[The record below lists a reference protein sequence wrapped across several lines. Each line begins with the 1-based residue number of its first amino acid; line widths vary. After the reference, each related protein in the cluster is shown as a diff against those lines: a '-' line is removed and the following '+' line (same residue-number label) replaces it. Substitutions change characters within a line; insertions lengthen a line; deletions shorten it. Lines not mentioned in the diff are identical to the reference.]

1 MSARNVAVVGFA
13 HAPHVRRTDG
23 TTNGV
28 EMLMPCFAQLY
39 DELGIT
45 KADIGFWCSG
55 SSDYLAGRAFSFI
68 SAIDSIGAVPPINE
82 SHVEM
87 DAAWALYEAYI
98 KILTGEVDTALV
110 YGFGKSSAG
119 VLRRILSRQTDPYT
133 VAPLWPDSVSM
144 AALQARVGLDSDK
157 WSYEQMAQVALDSVR
172 AARRVDSVKP
182 ANSLEELL
190 DRPFFA
196 DPLRRHDIA
205 PITDGAAAIV
215 LAADE
220 RAREL
225 RENPA
230 WITGFRTPHRIPVTG
245 RTRPHRV
252 AVDQAAAKAATGGWH
267 RQLDVAEIHAPFTH
281 QHLILAEAMN
291 IAGGDED
298 QSVRRRAG
306 RQSHVRRRSGAH
318 RVRGATHLERLGRT
332 GAGARHQRAC
342 AATEFGRGHG
352 REELMAGA
360 GANLAAVLGTGQT
373 KYVAKRQDVS
383 MNGLVREA
391 IDRALADSDS
401 TFDDIDAV
409 VVGKAP
415 DFFEGVMMPEL
426 FMADAMGAT
435 GKPLIRVHTAG
446 SVGGSTAVVAA
457 SLVQSGKYRRVLA
470 MAWEK
475 QSESNAMWALSI
487 PIPFIKP
494 VGAGAGGYFAPHV
507 RAYIRRS
514 GAPSNIGAMV
524 AVKDRLNGSRNP
536 LAHLHQPDITL
547 EKVMASPMLW
557 DPIRYDETC
566 PSSDGACAVVIG
578 NEEIADA
585 RVAQGHPVAWIHA
598 TALRT
603 EPLAFAGRDQVNPQA
618 GRDAAAALWKA
629 AGIKSPIDEIDA
641 AEIYVPFSWFEPMW
655 LENLGFAAEG
665 EGWKLTEAGETKI
678 GGRLPVNPSG
688 GVLSSNPIGA
698 SGLIRFAEAAIQ
710 VMGKG
715 GDHQVPGARKAL
727 GHAYGGGSQYYSMW
741 VVSSDKPEKAAT

>member
-1 MSARNVAVVGFA
+1 MTFRDVAVVGFA
-13 HAPHVRRTDG
+13 HAPHVRRTEG

-28 EMLMPCFAQLY
+28 EMLMPCFHSIY

-45 KADIGFWCSG
+45 RGDIGFWCSG

-98 KILTGEVDTALV
+98 KLLTGEVDTALV

-119 VLRRILSRQTDPYT
+119 TLRRVLALQTDPYT

-144 AALQARVGLDSDK
+144 AGLQARFGLDSGK
-157 WSYEQMAQVALDSVR
+157 WTAEQMAQVALDSFAVSER
-172 AARRVDSVKP
+172 TDSEKP
-182 ANSLEELL
+182 AKSIDELL
-190 DRPFFA
+190 ARPYFA

-205 PITDGAAAIV
+205 PITDGASAIV
-215 LAADE
+215 LAAGE

-230 WITGFRTPHRIPVTG
+230 WITGIEHRIETPVLGARDLT
-245 RTRPHRV
+245 TSPSTE
-252 AVDQAAAKAATGGWH
+252 ASAKAATGG
-267 RQLDVAEIHAPFTH
+267 DTGSIEVAEIYAPFTH
-281 QHLILAEAMN
+281 QQLILTEAIGLPSATKVN
-291 IAGGDED
+291 PSGGRAGGQPD
-298 QSVRRRAG
+298 VLCG
-306 RQSHVRRRSGAH
+306 SGAH
-318 RVRGATHLERLGRT
+318 RLCRAAHLRRFGAA
-332 GAGARHQRAC
+332 GAGTCHQRAG
-342 AATEFGRGHG
+342 AATEPGGGPG
-352 REELMAGA
+352 REKLMAGQ
-360 GANLAAVLGTGQT
+360 LAAVLGTGQT

-383 MNGLVREA
+383 MSGLVREA
-391 IDRALADSDS
+391 IDKALADSGS

-426 FMADAMGAT
+426 FLADAVGAT

-446 SVGGSTAVVAA
+446 SVGGSTGVVAA

-487 PIPFIKP
+487 PVPFTKP

-507 RAYIRRS
+507 RSYIRRS
-514 GAPSNIGAMV
+514 GAPTHIGAMV
-524 AVKDRLNGSRNP
+524 AVKDRLNGAKNP

-547 EKVMASPMLW
+547 EKVMASQMLW
-557 DPIRYDETC
+557 DPIRFDETC
-566 PSSDGACAVVIG
+566 PSSDGACALVIG

-585 RVAQGHPVAWIHA
+585 RVAEGNPVAWIHA

-603 EPLAFAGRDQVNPQA
+603 EPLAYSGRDQVNPQA
-618 GRDAAAALWKA
+618 GRDAAKALWRD
-629 AGIKSPIDEIDA
+629 AGISSPIDEIDV
-641 AEIYVPFSWFEPMW
+641 AEVYVPFSWFEPMW
-655 LENLGFAAEG
+655 LENLGFAPEG
-665 EGWKLTEAGETKI
+665 EGWKLTEAGETAI
-678 GGRLPVNPSG
+678 GGRIPFNPSG

-698 SGLIRFAEAAIQ
+698 SGMIRFAESAIQ
-710 VMGKG
+710 VMGKA
-715 GDHQVPGARKAL
+715 GDHQVPNARKAL

-741 VVSSDKPEKAAT
+741 VVSSDKPAVKP